1 MVILN
6 IWSILAWDQFPY
18 TKLYLLYGQISDIWS
33 KIQMKFKTKAIESV
47 ANLVY
52 LKV

>member
-6 IWSILAWDQFPY
+6 IGSILAWDQFPY

-33 KIQMKFKTKAIESV
+33 KIQIKIQTKAVNVWPI
-47 ANLVY
+47 
-52 LKV
+52 